1 MGVLFLPGR
10 IPSPPDSL
18 SFIFNYNYNGCG
30 EDYPDRGHRPSAQG
44 WPDHQHALH
53 RLAEGPFQARWPG
66 FLLRPSHK
74 RGQPLDS
81 PIGVGGLIKGWDE
94 AVPTMK
100 VGEKAVLDI
109 SSDYGY
115 GAQAI
120 PNLIPAHSD
129 LIFEVELVGIK

>member
-66 FLLRPSHK
+66 FLLRLLAQEGSTPWLSHWCRWPHQRLG
-74 RGQPLDS
+74 RGRAHHE
-81 PIGVGGLIKGWDE
+81 G
-94 AVPTMK
+94 
-100 VGEKAVLDI
+100 GEKAVLDI